1 MDLQQV
7 NPNNHVVFLLR
18 DKNKDEVVLGAHSR
32 TRKEKEKQVFTIA
45 KLIRY
50 PRYRPGK
57 WDHDLMLVQVCTYLH
72 VTQAICIS
80 YDAPVSSFL

>member
-7 NPNNHVVFLLR
+7 NRNNHVVFLLR
-18 DKNKDEVVLGAHSR
+18 EMSKDEVVLGAHSIKR
-32 TRKEKEKQVFTIA
+32 EEKEKQVFKIA

-50 PRYRPGK
+50 PCYWPDSR
-57 WDHDLMLVQVCTYLH
+57 DHDLMLLQVCTYLH
-72 VTQAICIS
+72 VTQGICIA